1 MPFQSIAIA
10 EEERMTRAAKAKLAL
25 TPQRR
30 KREQKK
36 FRFFM
41 AGMLQQTSDE
51 LQELKIVMSDE

>member
-10 EEERMTRAAKAKLAL
+10 ECERMMREAKAKLAL

-41 AGMLQQTSDE
+41 AGMLQQSRDG
-51 LQELKIVMSDE
+51 